1 MDNRHRSIPRCPF
14 HHKEAVHVPGIAAV
28 RTGPGRP
35 TGIGVPTFSA
45 GWEGEGVV
53 GAKAPEQ
60 YTTVCSL
67 SQTCTPPHTPH
78 AHPHTPHM
86 HTPTAHSQ
94 QEHRPTSGTP
104 WAAISFW
111 SEGSPILAPQNRA
124 KGSLQGKGT
133 QLING
138 SACSLSPSC
147 SSLNIHCTDTWGS
160 TLPRE

>member
-1 MDNRHRSIPRCPF
+1 MDNRHRSTPRCPF

-86 HTPTAHSQ
+86 HTPTHPTCTPPQHTHNKSIDLPLGHRGQ
-94 QEHRPTSGTP
+94 QSPFGVKGAPFLHLRTGQRVRCRGRGHNSLTAQLVHCPQ
-104 WAAISFW
+104 AA
-111 SEGSPILAPQNRA
+111 
-124 KGSLQGKGT
+124 
-133 QLING
+133 
-138 SACSLSPSC
+138 
-147 SSLNIHCTDTWGS
+147 
-160 TLPRE
+160 LP